1 MRAWKVSSMPHEP
14 RAAPIAARTVRTTAA
29 GFRRTALIDCDLIRS
44 RNAAIPRHV
53 DTECKA
59 RLSRDATRHPSAAPD
74 FFSAGVRPGAALG
87 DDRLVLPGAVNCL
100 ARDERRLAHD
110 ALGDRGPLMEAGSP
124 DYANHAERA
133 GGPASDA

>member
-1 MRAWKVSSMPHEP
+1 M
-14 RAAPIAARTVRTTAA
+14 
-29 GFRRTALIDCDLIRS
+29 
-44 RNAAIPRHV
+44 
-53 DTECKA
+53 
-59 RLSRDATRHPSAAPD
+59 RHPNAAPD
-74 FFSAGVRPGAALG
+74 FLLRGRAASAALG

-133 GGPASDA
+133 GRPARDA